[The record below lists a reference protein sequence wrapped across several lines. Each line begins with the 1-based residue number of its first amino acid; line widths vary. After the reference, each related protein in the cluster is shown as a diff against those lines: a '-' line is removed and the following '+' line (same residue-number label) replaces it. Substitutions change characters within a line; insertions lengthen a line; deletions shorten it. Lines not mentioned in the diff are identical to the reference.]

1 MLPDTSMKAEFAI
14 RALRA
19 VFGHPD
25 FELKRVDERPI
36 ETFLVALLNHVPEVA
51 ADLFGCGLDV
61 LFGLGAP
68 GSQADVVGWSRGEVV
83 VECEVK
89 IDSEVNWSEK
99 KQAWQLDT
107 AVANAPSATFFLLTW
122 DRRELVEELERW
134 RTRGYPVRSLDRWT
148 VLRCGSVLETLDR
161 VVGPALAATDSSV
174 EYLACLATRLEGC

>member
-1 MLPDTSMKAEFAI
+1 MLLDTSMEAESAI

-25 FELKRVDERPI
+25 FEFKRVDERPI
-36 ETFLVALLNHVPEVA
+36 EAFLVALLNQVPAVA

-61 LFGLGAP
+61 VFGLGTP
-68 GSQADVVGWSRGEVV
+68 GHHADIVGWACGNIV

-89 IDSEVNWSEK
+89 IDSEVNWSDT

-107 AVANAPSATFFLLTW
+107 AVANAPSAAFFLLTW
-122 DRRELVEELERW
+122 DRRELVKELERW
-134 RTRGYPVRSLDRWT
+134 RARGYPVRSLERWT
-148 VLRCGSVLETLDR
+148 VLRCGGLLRTLDR
-161 VVGPALAATDSSV
+161 VVGPALAATDGGV